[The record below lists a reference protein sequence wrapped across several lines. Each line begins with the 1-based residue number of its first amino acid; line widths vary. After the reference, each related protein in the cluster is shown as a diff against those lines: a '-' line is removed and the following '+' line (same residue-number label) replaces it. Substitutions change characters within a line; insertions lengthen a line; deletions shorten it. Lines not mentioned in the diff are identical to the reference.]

1 MPTALIVEDEPEAN
15 KLLSMLVQLRGY
27 QTDSA
32 LNGRDALAIVE
43 QRPPDIIFLDLMLP
57 DINGYEVC
65 TQLKSRKKTTMIP
78 VVMVTARVTLENR
91 IQSFTLGADQYVPK
105 PYTPDQI
112 FDALDDANDWRV
124 SVANDQSDMTIAI
137 NSADDGETLR
147 RLARLRSLLL
157 ATTPLDTA
165 TVVKMATSLQKLAID
180 ADLWGQKHG
189 LQEIA
194 LLDYHHERDHV
205 VLSVRDVSGWF
216 RDEKRILDEL
226 WTQTNTLGQFD
237 SIARESSQGSLVFI
251 KSFSS

>member
-65 TQLKSRKKTTMIP
+65 TRLKSRKTTTMIP

-112 FDALDDANDWRV
+112 FEAMDDANDWRV
-124 SVANDQSDMTIAI
+124 AVANDQTDMTLAI

-147 RLARLRSLLL
+147 GLARLRSLVLS
-157 ATTPLDTA
+157 TTPLDTP
-165 TVVKMATSLQKLAID
+165 TVDIMASSLQKLAID

-189 LQEIA
+189 VSEIA
-194 LLDYHHERDHV
+194 RLDYHQERDHIAI
-205 VLSVRDVSGWF
+205 SISDIPGWF
-216 RDEKRILDEL
+216 RDDPQAL
-226 WTQTNTLGQFD
+226 WAQTNLLGEFD
-237 SIARESSQGSLVFI
+237 PVAAVPSDGSLIFV
-251 KSFSS
+251 KSFKA